1 MPQRSFTTGRH
12 LSRAKFPKAYPGSY
26 CTDMLR
32 LFGEANVNKLYK
44 HLLKTHY
51 SFDTTKHTDLLNLI
65 DDIFEKA
72 FFDYH
77 EVEANLEQLSQGMKD
92 VWHKRII
99 RCIRELLEFLPQYK
113 EVEAFNECVLRTR
126 FLDPVVKYFL
136 NDINDTF
143 RLRYPESNLNERK
156 LVKKEVLRPD
166 CLVTNTTQPQYH
178 RGNIAYGEAI
188 SSYYTNRTRALI
200 LYMYQLVYFSKSTID
215 THKINAPIMLQVVG
229 LKVNVYTLVLISQ
242 KFYVTLFL
250 FDFILPQCKSEI
262 KDFLPSIKK
271 LVAMNEALV
280 KCSNGDNKADSEM
293 IRPSNDT
300 PLFERRVETKIAKE
314 ESDSIHLC

>member
-1 MPQRSFTTGRH
+1 M
-12 LSRAKFPKAYPGSY
+12 
-26 CTDMLR
+26 
-32 LFGEANVNKLYK
+32 
-44 HLLKTHY
+44 
-51 SFDTTKHTDLLNLI
+51 
-65 DDIFEKA
+65 
-72 FFDYH
+72 
-77 EVEANLEQLSQGMKD
+77 
-92 VWHKRII
+92 
-99 RCIRELLEFLPQYK
+99 
-113 EVEAFNECVLRTR
+113 
-126 FLDPVVKYFL
+126 
-136 NDINDTF
+136 
-143 RLRYPESNLNERK
+143 
-156 LVKKEVLRPD
+156 RPD
-166 CLVTNTTQPQYH
+166 CLVTNISQSQY
-178 RGNIAYGEAI
+178 RENIAYGEVK

-200 LYMYQLVYFSKSTID
+200 LYMYLLVYFSKSTID

-293 IRPSNDT
+293 ICPSNNT

-314 ESDSIHLC
+314 DSDSIHLC